1 MTGREQITY
10 DRERGAAL
18 LTVLLLVAI
27 ISALVVGM
35 LDQLRFNVRHAG
47 TLEKQQQVEWYALGL
62 EEYAGGMMKS
72 LHKLSAD
79 KTTRRQLDRVAA
91 FNVPIDDGMI
101 RGQVTDGGNCF
112 NLNSVVE
119 RHDGNRLL
127 LGETGRDQYVIL
139 LKTLGI
145 PGGDAVILANRLVDW
160 IDSDSAP
167 MTWGAE
173 DYHYM
178 GLENPYRAANT
189 LLANVSELRQIEGYT
204 PEVLYLIR
212 NFVCALPTAEL
223 SPINV
228 NTLKREQAPLLVMLV
243 GDGLLLQKA
252 EQVIDNRPD
261 GGYDDLPAFWG
272 QKLLIDTPPSM
283 DAQDQVVLATRY
295 FELKAEVSWQ
305 DRYLA
310 MTSLLE
316 LEANGEVRLVA
327 RQFGEK
333 L

>member
-1 MTGREQITY
+1 MIWRQKVTY
-10 DRERGAAL
+10 DRESGAAL

-35 LDQLRFNVRHAG
+35 LDQLRFNVRRAG
-47 TLEKQQQVEWYALGL
+47 TLEKQQQAEWYAVGL

-91 FNVPIDDGMI
+91 FSVPIEDGVI

-119 RHDGNRLL
+119 RRDGNRYLMR
-127 LGETGRDQYVIL
+127 ESGREQYVTL

-160 IDSDSAP
+160 VDSDSAP

-178 GLENPYRAANT
+178 GLQNPYRTANT

-212 NFVCALPTAEL
+212 DYVCTLPTPEL
-223 SPINV
+223 SPINI
-228 NTLKREQAPLLVMLV
+228 NTLKREQAPLLVMLL
-243 GDGLLLQKA
+243 GEKLLLQKA

-261 GGYDDLPAFWG
+261 GGYDSPQAFWADR
-272 QKLLIDTPPSM
+272 LLADTPPTV
-283 DAQDQVVLATRY
+283 DVQDQVVLATRY
-295 FELKAEVSWQ
+295 FELTADVSWQ

-316 LEANGEVRLVA
+316 LENTGDVRLVS